1 MAVNEKEII
10 KEVAEKGRAI
20 LKQHKIN
27 LQPEQAAKVIETVM
41 TVGLEQLILATKKVA
56 AENGGEATVSFKNLL
71 DVCITN
77 RESEDGEKD
86 GNQMIAF
93 VPGPQ
98 AKMLAKQDDATEG
111 EED

>member
-1 MAVNEKEII
+1 MTEKEII
-10 KEVAEKGRAI
+10 KEVAEKGRKI
-20 LKQHKIN
+20 LEQSKIK
-27 LQPEQAAKVIETVM
+27 LQPDQAAKVFELVM
-41 TVGLEQLILATKKVA
+41 SVGMEQLILATKKIA
-56 AENGGEATVSFKNLL
+56 AENNGEATVSFKNLF
-71 DVCITN
+71 DITITN